1 MGRFFLDYNTYKQMI
16 FRCLLYSLLVAFS
29 LGANAQSE
37 LTLKN
42 NMMFTDVII
51 SHNGTSHKA
60 QTLID
65 TGASVCIIDSTYAVD
80 SCNIVLPK
88 RNAAIES
95 ASGKTIDSFSFDL
108 DSISLCGTHY
118 DKIRCYVVDLV
129 GKLKH
134 YAPKFILGG
143 DILKRNLWCFDLK
156 DKKITKLENPELKNI
171 QSTIKWK
178 NHDDYKDAFLNSI
191 YFDGKIAGKK
201 ARILFDSGSRRNF
214 IPQKFKISPTKIID
228 MEQADIAQT
237 MNIQKTEVCENVNM
251 VISNNCYTLD
261 FVLSDDKYPTINSEF
276 LLNKTFAL
284 DYKNKCIYIW
294 E

>member
-1 MGRFFLDYNTYKQMI
+1 MI
-16 FRCLLYSLLVAFS
+16 NRILLFCSLFISFS
-29 LGANAQSE
+29 LDANAQSE

-42 NMMFTDVII
+42 NMMFTDVTI
-51 SHNGTSHKA
+51 SHNGTSHKV

-156 DKKITKLENPELKNI
+156 DKKLTKLENPELKNI
-171 QSTIKWK
+171 QSTLKWK

-191 YFDGKIAGKK
+191 YFDGKIACKK
-201 ARILFDSGSRRNF
+201 VRILFDSGSRRDF

-228 MEQADIAQT
+228 MEHADIAQT

>member
-1 MGRFFLDYNTYKQMI
+1 
-16 FRCLLYSLLVAFS
+16 
-29 LGANAQSE
+29 
-37 LTLKN
+37 
-42 NMMFTDVII
+42 MMFTDVII
-51 SHNGTSHKA
+51 SHNGTSHKV

-80 SCNIVLPK
+80 SCYIVLPK

-191 YFDGKIAGKK
+191 YFDGKIVGKK
-201 ARILFDSGSRRNF
+201 VRILFDSGSRRNF

-228 MEQADIAQT
+228 MEHADIAQT